1 MTDLLPPPARRLK
14 SWLVGDEYRYLI
26 TALVFVWGILD
37 TITTYFFILVHG
49 TTRYELNPIVRAVF
63 EIDIRL
69 FIALKLSVT
78 GFIVATAFK
87 KRPTIETARL
97 WRPFFYIYLCVG
109 IAVVVNNVVV
119 GLRGL

>member
-1 MTDLLPPPARRLK
+1 MK
-14 SWLVGDEYRYLI
+14 SWLAGDEYRYLV

-37 TITTYFFILVHG
+37 TITTYFFILAHG

-69 FIALKLSVT
+69 FIVLKLSVT
-78 GFIVATAFK
+78 GFIVATAVK
-87 KRPTIETARL
+87 ARSTIETARV
-97 WRPFFYIYLCVG
+97 WRPFFYIYLGVG